1 MGQCNNNQETA
12 SAYNLHGL
20 ITSYRE
26 GGGGGGGGGGT
37 GATKTNRNKGASTTD
52 SYTMIFYSD
61 IFNKFKPSSKNVQDH
76 QVDSLETSMHLEYRF
91 LDKDQGSY
99 H

>member
-1 MGQCNNNQETA
+1 MQQQSRDSECLQLTRLDNQ
-12 SAYNLHGL
+12 LPGG
-20 ITSYRE
+20 R
-26 GGGGGGGGGGT
+26 GGGGGGGG
-37 GATKTNRNKGASTTD
+37 KGARTTD